1 MAELTDLVTA
11 RNLVRS
17 HIRSC
22 GTERQNLIHALGR
35 IIAETVIGEDDAP
48 PFDKAL
54 VDGYA
59 LQANDIN
66 SKRESRFSVVETVYA
81 GQPPHFPV
89 AAGQASLIMTG
100 APVPL
105 GADAIVMR
113 EHTQADADTVH
124 VELDHV
130 VVGQN
135 IMKRGA
141 AHAVGR
147 AIVEAG
153 QLIRPVEVGVLA
165 ESGRTEV
172 KVYTQPTVMLLQTGD
187 EVVETGAKLKP
198 GQIRNSNG
206 PMLSALVS
214 QAGGK
219 PVSSCLVGDNVEDL
233 KRSVHEGLQQDLLL
247 ISGGVSVG
255 DKDFVPQ
262 VLSSLGVNQVFHK
275 VNFRPGK
282 PLWFGTY
289 ERCLVFGLPGNPISG
304 LVSFLLFVAPA
315 IATLVGHRCAWE
327 SWEQMAT
334 ASLEEPFQLKG
345 ERPAFW
351 PGVRSIDGRT
361 VRALPWR
368 GSADPYTLVKA
379 NCLISFPIGNCQYT
393 VDEDVAVIALR

>member
-1 MAELTDLVTA
+1 
-11 RNLVRS
+11 
-17 HIRSC
+17 
-22 GTERQNLIHALGR
+22 
-35 IIAETVIGEDDAP
+35 
-48 PFDKAL
+48 
-54 VDGYA
+54 
-59 LQANDIN
+59 
-66 SKRESRFSVVETVYA
+66 
-81 GQPPHFPV
+81 
-89 AAGQASLIMTG
+89 
-100 APVPL
+100 
-105 GADAIVMR
+105 
-113 EHTQADADTVH
+113 
-124 VELDHV
+124 
-130 VVGQN
+130 
-135 IMKRGA
+135 
-141 AHAVGR
+141 
-147 AIVEAG
+147 
-153 QLIRPVEVGVLA
+153 RPVEVGVLA

-172 KVYTQPTVMLLQTGD
+172 KVYTQPTVTLLQTGD

-206 PMLSALVS
+206 PMLSELVS

-233 KRSVHEGLQQDLLL
+233 KRSVHEGLQQ
-247 ISGGVSVG
+247 
-255 DKDFVPQ
+255 DFVPQ